1 MKPIF
6 FRSPAEFR
14 RWLAANHAKES
25 ELLVGFHRKE
35 SGRPSMTWPES
46 VDEAL
51 CVGWID
57 GVRKRRDDSSYT
69 IRFTPRKSVST
80 WSAININ
87 RMKVLIT
94 EGRVQPAGKAA
105 FERRI
110 EKRSVIYSYEQRSVE
125 LNEPYASMLRKNR
138 RAAAYFEKQ
147 PPSYRKL
154 VCWWVNTAKQEATRQ
169 KRIQKLIEFS
179 AAGRRI

>member
-1 MKPIF
+1 MKPRF
-6 FRSPAEFR
+6 FRLPEEFR
-14 RWLAANHAKES
+14 RWLAAHHAKES

-35 SGRPSMTWPES
+35 SGRPSMTWPE
-46 VDEAL
+46 
-51 CVGWID
+51 WID

-87 RMKVLIT
+87 RMKALIS

-125 LNEPYASMLRKNR
+125 LNEPYASLLRKNR
-138 RAAAYFEKQ
+138 KAAAFLEKQ